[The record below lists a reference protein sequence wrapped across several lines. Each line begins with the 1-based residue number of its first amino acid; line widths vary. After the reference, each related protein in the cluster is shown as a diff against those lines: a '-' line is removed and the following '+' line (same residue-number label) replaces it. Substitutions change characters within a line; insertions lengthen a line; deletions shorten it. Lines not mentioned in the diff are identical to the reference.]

1 MTRPLDY
8 PTWTEDLAV
17 ELRSL
22 PITHLE
28 LVTKGRRHYCI
39 NHGTGDTSIRVAY
52 LDSPSAIVSA
62 TEAKDGLVWWSAGLA
77 ADYLLDNIGK
87 ILASAE
93 RITEYGAGIFQTF
106 DVELSTHKRKEWY
119 TQARK
124 RHDEIKKEAGTLG
137 SRVHAYIESALHAII
152 NGDEA
157 PPLEG
162 DIDERITAGVEA
174 FRAWW
179 SSSSFHP
186 IGVEVPVAHTHL
198 GYAGTI
204 DVLAINANGEYVI
217 VDWKT
222 SKSLHGSYLRQI
234 GAYSLAHH
242 VMHSPDQ
249 VTSAYLVRLGKEGDD
264 AGSFEAV
271 HLDAWDLAEAEQAF
285 VSSLA
290 LYRYTKH
297 AEAMLN
303 DHTRTIYPAI
313 RKESAP

>member
-1 MTRPLDY
+1 MRPLPY

-28 LVTKGRRHYCI
+28 LMTSPRRHYCVT
-39 NHGTGDTSIRVAY
+39 HGDLRVGY
-52 LDSPSAIVSA
+52 TDSPSAIVGA
-62 TEAKDGLVWWSAGLA
+62 TEAKDGLIWWSAGLA
-77 ADYLLDNIGK
+77 ADYLLDNLTHI
-87 ILASAE
+87 IASAHQE
-93 RITEYGAGIFQTF
+93 QVNPIALEFT
-106 DVELSTHKRKEWY
+106 LSAAKRKEWY

-152 NGDEA
+152 AGDEA

-179 SSSSFHP
+179 ESSSFHP

-204 DVLAINANGEYVI
+204 DVLAINADGEYVI

-242 VMHSPDQ
+242 VMHTPDQ

-285 VSSLA
+285 ISSLA

>member
-1 MTRPLDY
+1 MRPLDY

-28 LVTKGRRHYCI
+28 LVTTPRRHYCI
-39 NHGTGDTSIRVAY
+39 THGTGDTSIRVAY
-52 LDSPSAIVSA
+52 TDSPSAIVGA
-62 TEAKDGLVWWSAGLA
+62 TEAKDGLIWWGAGLA
-77 ADYLLDNIGK
+77 ADYLLEHIDDISADTLSREW
-87 ILASAE
+87 LA
-93 RITEYGAGIFQTF
+93 
-106 DVELSTHKRKEWY
+106 KRKEWY

-157 PPLEG
+157 PPLPEEADDRIHAG
-162 DIDERITAGVEA
+162 IDA

-179 SSSSFHP
+179 ESSSFHP

-204 DVLAINANGEYVI
+204 DVLAINSLGEPVI

-222 SKSLHGSYLRQI
+222 SKSLHGSYIRQI

-242 VMHSPDQ
+242 HMHSPDQ
-249 VTSAYLVRLGKEGDD
+249 VTNAYLVRLGKEGDD

-285 VSSLA
+285 ISSLA
-290 LYRYTKH
+290 LARYTRK

-303 DHTRTIYPAI
+303 DHTRIIHPAI
-313 RKESAP
+313 RPKEEAPIP